1 MVISRKL
8 APSLPPTGLQ
18 LNGAP
23 LQRVESYKYLG
34 LLLSNNLSWSSH
46 ISSIC
51 NKARR
56 VLGLLYRRFYSCT
69 NPDALKQL
77 YLSLVRPHLE
87 YACQIWDP
95 HLAKDKNL
103 LEGVQKFGLRLAAH
117 QWDSN
122 YQDLLEL
129 FQVSTLEERRI
140 ELKLGLLF
148 KIVHNLCYF
157 PNPPELRGCR
167 SNLRYPHAL
176 QLKLP
181 LAHTSAYHYSFFP
194 HTMSAWNSLDNPC
207 IASTNYVAFMKHL
220 RTN

>member
-1 MVISRKL
+1 MFIIL
-8 APSLPPTGLQ
+8 FWNHDLCFPMIMHTITIMHPMAC
-18 LNGAP
+18 A
-23 LQRVESYKYLG
+23 YL
-34 LLLSNNLSWSSH
+34 
-46 ISSIC
+46 
-51 NKARR
+51 
-56 VLGLLYRRFYSCT
+56 V
-69 NPDALKQL
+69 
-77 YLSLVRPHLE
+77 
-87 YACQIWDP
+87 
-95 HLAKDKNL
+95 KDKNL

-148 KIVHNLCYF
+148 KIVHNLCHF

-167 SNLRYPHAL
+167 SNLRYHHAL

-181 LAHTSAYHYSFFP
+181 LAHTNAYYYSFFP
-194 HTMSAWNSLDNPC
+194 HTTSAWNSLDNPY
-207 IASTNYVAFMKHL
+207 IASTNYVAFKKYL

>member
-1 MVISRKL
+1 MPNNWIIMSQVWCITILL
-8 APSLPPTGLQ
+8 AMNATDSQLDSSSPTTCPG
-18 LNGAP
+18 
-23 LQRVESYKYLG
+23 
-34 LLLSNNLSWSSH
+34 H
-46 ISSIC
+46 HIIISSIC
-51 NKARR
+51 NKARQ
-56 VLGLLYRRFYSCT
+56 VLGLLYRRFCSCT

-87 YACQIWDP
+87 YACLIWDP
-95 HLAKDKNL
+95 HLVKDKTSWKECKNL
-103 LEGVQKFGLRLAAH
+103 ASGLLCT
-117 QWDSN
+117 SGTVTTKIC
-122 YQDLLEL
+122 LSC
-129 FQVSTLEERRI
+129 FKVSTLEEWRI

-148 KIVHNLCYF
+148 KIVHNLCHF

-194 HTMSAWNSLDNPC
+194 HTMSAWNSLDNPY
-207 IASTNYVAFMKHL
+207 IASTNYVASMKHL